1 MAVNVSNLQVCLK
14 AVQSAQGCAGNV
26 PCVRESM
33 AGVRTLQEWY
43 GRCRNA
49 PECAGVLQDRECGG
63 KWKALE
69 MSKIRDFRG
78 QWDTGRISET
88 ITHGP
93 NYQHPPPNLVDNEE
107 EYKVKKILDS
117 QLFCNAPV
125 GVAVRLGQGT
135 SFSGKDASAPQCLA

>member
-1 MAVNVSNLQVCLK
+1 
-14 AVQSAQGCAGNV
+14 
-26 PCVRESM
+26 M

-69 MSKIRDFRG
+69 MSKIWDFRG

-117 QLFCNAPV
+117 QLFCNAPA
-125 GVAVRLGQGT
+125 GVAVRLGQGN
-135 SFSGKDASAPQCLA
+135 LV